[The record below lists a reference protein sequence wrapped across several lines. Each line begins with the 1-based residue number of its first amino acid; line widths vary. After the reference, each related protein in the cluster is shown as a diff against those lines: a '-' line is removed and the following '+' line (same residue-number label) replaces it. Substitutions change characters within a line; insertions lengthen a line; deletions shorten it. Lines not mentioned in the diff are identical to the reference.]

1 MKWDARKLNLKSCG
15 AETAGTVEAIG
26 GALCS
31 AFGGNIMFVGRIGLY
46 RIVNDDRMWVRGQTL
61 RSLSSIPQ
69 RVDIG

>member
-1 MKWDARKLNLKSCG
+1 MKWDGRKLKSCG
-15 AETAGTVEAIG
+15 AETAGTVEAVG

-31 AFGGNIMFVGRIGLY
+31 AFGGNIMVVGRIGLY
-46 RIVNDDRMWVRGQTL
+46 RIVNDDRMLVRGQTL